1 MGLFNIGRGY
11 SSEPRVEHVD
21 LRGDHMKKR
30 TAAAV
35 LLAAVGIAALVW
47 AVNGLLT
54 RQPGWTEVEADSS
67 NEPSCAAE
75 FVFNFNAG
83 ADGSSP
89 TTQMKALTGIYTQA
103 ASEAEK
109 LFSADVRDDEIHG
122 LSLLN
127 ANVNK
132 SVTLAPEVWNM
143 LALLNDCGSR
153 EIFLGPIYEQYTTLF
168 FCATDEEAEGLNPY
182 RNEQHRQLLAEMA
195 AFACD
200 PEQISVALEE
210 GNRATLRVSD
220 EYLDYAG
227 KNGMERLVDLYWM
240 KNAFAADYM
249 AERMAAAG
257 FTDGYLTCADGF
269 TRSLGGSDVSI
280 SGTLYDRVGKNI
292 YKAAV
297 ADFGKVKSVAVFH
310 DFPEG
315 RQNAGFYYQFADGEM
330 ITPYVDP
337 SDGLC
342 KNSVSCLSVCSDSLS
357 CAQVMLAAKS
367 AYIADEFHPSQL
379 REELADEGAFVFGR
393 DACLYVSSDRIAV
406 SDLLNDGSIEYSL
419 EILK

>member
-1 MGLFNIGRGY
+1 MFEKSWERLTTGEKDTFR
-11 SSEPRVEHVD
+11 R
-21 LRGDHMKKR
+21 
-30 TAAAV
+30 
-35 LLAAVGIAALVW
+35 LV
-47 AVNGLLT
+47 N
-54 RQPGWTEVEADSS
+54 
-67 NEPSCAAE
+67 
-75 FVFNFNAG
+75 
-83 ADGSSP
+83 
-89 TTQMKALTGIYTQA
+89 
-103 ASEAEK
+103 
-109 LFSADVRDDEIHG
+109 
-122 LSLLN
+122 SLLGH
-127 ANVNK
+127 
-132 SVTLAPEVWNM
+132 T
-143 LALLNDCGSR
+143 
-153 EIFLGPIYEQYTTLF
+153 FLTAEQYDF
-168 FCATDEEAEGLNPY
+168 
-182 RNEQHRQLLAEMA
+182 
-195 AFACD
+195 
-200 PEQISVALEE
+200 EE
-210 GNRATLRVSD
+210 GMTRINKDYLFVERHFELFR

-297 ADFGKVKSVAVFH
+297 ADFGKVKSVVVFH